1 MKPLNYAVL
10 KYFTSVPEA
19 CADDV
24 IKALQQEY
32 GRFKALNEK
41 DVLNALMTA
50 KANGLLEES
59 RFEEASSNGVRV
71 YFRAHAEG
79 AATINRYIP
88 D

>member
-10 KYFTSVPEA
+10 KYLTTVPEA

-24 IKALQQEY
+24 INALLHEY

-59 RFEEASSNGVRV
+59 RFEEAPSVGVRV

-79 AATINRYIP
+79 AATISRYIP